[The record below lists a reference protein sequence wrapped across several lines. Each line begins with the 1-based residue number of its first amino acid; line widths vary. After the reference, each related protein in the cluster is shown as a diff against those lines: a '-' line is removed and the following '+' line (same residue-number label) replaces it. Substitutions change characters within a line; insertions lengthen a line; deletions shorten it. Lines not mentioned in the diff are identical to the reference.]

1 MADIVALG
9 CGLVGEYVITKL
21 IKEGHNLTVVG
32 LEIPKKL
39 LGKCSTIVMDA
50 LEFVNKIQG
59 KPLIINMLPGSIGN
73 TVRKNLLE
81 KKLNVVDLAF
91 TIEDPRIYN
100 SLAIK
105 NNCTLV
111 YDTGIAPGFSNLLV
125 AKAINLLETI
135 DECKIR
141 VGGIPAK
148 PDQNWSYMAPFSPT
162 DVIEEYERPARILQN
177 YETVEFSALHELHTI
192 NYTNLTDGEVGIL
205 QAFMTDGLR
214 SLLDLKSC
222 KNMSEYTLRWP
233 GHIEKFI
240 ELQKKGML
248 KNEKR
253 TKTISDLVD
262 SWKFDSKINEFT
274 LLDVNISSEN
284 GEKRWIV
291 YDKGTKDASSMARTT
306 GLVTLGF
313 VDEMLNKTIP
323 TGVFAPEELHKIE
336 GLTQRITQKLKDENI
351 KIMELF

>member
-1 MADIVALG
+1 MANIVALG

-21 IKEGHNLTVVG
+21 IEEGHNLTVVG
-32 LEIPKKL
+32 LEIPNKL
-39 LGKCSTIVMDA
+39 VSECSTVVMDA
-50 LEFVNKIQG
+50 LEFVKNIQG

-73 TVRKNLLE
+73 EVRGKLLE
-81 KKLNVVDLAF
+81 KKLNIVDLAF
-91 TIEDPRIYN
+91 TIEDPRKYN

-105 NNCTLV
+105 NNCSLV

-141 VGGIPAK
+141 VGGIPAE

-177 YETVEFSALHELHTI
+177 YKTVEFSALHELHSI
-192 NYTNLTDGEVGIL
+192 NYTNLTNGEVGIL

-240 ELQKKGML
+240 ELQKKGLL
-248 KNEKR
+248 KDDNR
-253 TKTISDLVD
+253 AKTISNLVE
-262 SWKFDSKINEFT
+262 SWKFDNNKDEFT
-274 LLDVNISSEN
+274 LLDVSISSKN

-291 YDKGTKDASSMARTT
+291 YDTGTKDASSMARTT

-323 TGVFAPEELHKIE
+323 AGVFAPEELHKID
-336 GLTQRITQKLKDENI
+336 GLTQRITHKLKNENV